1 MFLSSLQNHET
12 PLDIAKRLQF
22 HKIVTMLTKSM
33 WVLIEDMREETC
45 FMCSSSGVLY
55 NSPVEFKIGFKPI
68 VSFLHFEP
76 HIVTLNVIRNAFLRW
91 KMYLSIFDLVFH
103 LITHICVDFLV
114 LCTDNVLYMYIQFVL
129 KCYKFVFITVR
140 FQMDLG
146 CQIVGLK

>member
-1 MFLSSLQNHET
+1 
-12 PLDIAKRLQF
+12 
-22 HKIVTMLTKSM
+22 
-33 WVLIEDMREETC
+33 
-45 FMCSSSGVLY
+45 
-55 NSPVEFKIGFKPI
+55 
-68 VSFLHFEP
+68 
-76 HIVTLNVIRNAFLRW
+76 
-91 KMYLSIFDLVFH
+91 MYLSIFDLVFH